1 MPIFQSPDSG
11 ELGEY
16 DLDGKFAG
24 SIWRMRAARGRDA
37 GVALWGANASAG
49 FVVRSNNPTVIA
61 NPLKET
67 QVGDLRV
74 FTLRGSNLGTTMVE
88 VSHQGTVWT
97 SLQVQV
103 VEALQS
109 GHTGDKLIQL
119 TKPHMALNAAGSP
132 TVLQMQ
138 YSHRIASS
146 VSARDII
153 AKVKQAGRLKHLI
166 FNCHGYLNYDKM
178 TGAITGSRIEIG
190 SGFNQYELFSEL
202 KSTISGGLIWLSGCV
217 VGNDTEGNRKRAAA
231 AGCHIVAP
239 INFMQQKAGTPKTFA
254 YGKVDMLER
263 FQPRVFAPTGQFLDW
278 ASFVRMGKQFGLS
291 PSA

>member
-1 MPIFQSPDSG
+1 
-11 ELGEY
+11 
-16 DLDGKFAG
+16 
-24 SIWRMRAARGRDA
+24 MRAARGRDA
-37 GVALWGANASAG
+37 GVALWGADAATG
-49 FVVRSNNPTVIA
+49 FVVRSNNPSVIA

-74 FTLRGSNLGTTMVE
+74 FTLKGQNLGTTLIE

-103 VEALQS
+103 VETLSS

-138 YSHRIASS
+138 YNHRISS
-146 VSARDII
+146 GVAARDII

-166 FNCHGYLNYDKM
+166 FNCHGYLDYNRT
-178 TGAITGSRIEIG
+178 TGAITGSRLELG
-190 SGFNQYELFSEL
+190 AGFSQYELFAEL
-202 KSTISGGLIWLSGCV
+202 KPVISGGVIWLSGCV
-217 VGNDTEGNRKRAAA
+217 VGNDTEGNRKRAAL
-231 AGCHIVAP
+231 AGCHLVAP
-239 INFMQQKAGTPKTFA
+239 INYMQQKAGTARTFA

-278 ASFVRMGKQFGLS
+278 PSFVRMGRQFGLA
-291 PSA
+291 PS